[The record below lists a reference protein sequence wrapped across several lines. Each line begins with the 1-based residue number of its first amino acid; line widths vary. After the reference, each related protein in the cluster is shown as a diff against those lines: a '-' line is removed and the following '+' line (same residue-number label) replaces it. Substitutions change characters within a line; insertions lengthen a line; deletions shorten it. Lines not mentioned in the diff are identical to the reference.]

1 MAYPYVFLPS
11 YSITPNQLSLYNSIF
26 LRSAPDADGN
36 RTLRSVQEL
45 KRGTNKK
52 TNLPKIKRASHNFE
66 ISENAFRTLKK
77 RINWLHHLAKPRSIT
92 TYQGKKIYNFRM
104 AFMTLTLPSTQVNPT
119 AEITSQLLNQFL
131 TEVRQ
136 RTGMENYV
144 WRLEFQKNKNV
155 HYHLV
160 SDTYLDYFLILK
172 IWNRI
177 LLNYGYVQP
186 YTDKHK
192 NLTLSQYADLY
203 GKKDKSDFKLM
214 ASRYAK
220 GCKHKWTQ
228 PPTVQVNSVVSRQ
241 SIAYY
246 LSKYFSKKDEE
257 PCTGNP
263 LDDQENSANMRLWFC
278 SRSLSR
284 LNSISGFLDE
294 INYDIFEIVRS
305 LKGVAVKHLQYA
317 TMCFFDLQQAS
328 SHSRV
333 FLEKLL
339 KNYSI
344 KQGYQPAS

>member
-1 MAYPYVFLPS
+1 MAHPYIFLPS
-11 YSITPNQLSLYNSIF
+11 FSITPTRLSLYNSVF
-26 LRSAPDADGN
+26 LRSQPDENGEI
-36 RTLRSVQEL
+36 TIKSVQEARNNRIRL
-45 KRGTNKK
+45 A
-52 TNLPKIKRASHNFE
+52 PAEKIKRSSHNFE

-77 RINWLHHLAKPRSIT
+77 RINWLHHLAKPRKIT
-92 TYQGKKIYNFRM
+92 TYAGKQIFNFRM
-104 AFMTLTLPSTQVNPT
+104 AFMTLTLPSAQRHDTQF
-119 AEITSQLLNQFL
+119 ITQNLLNQFL
-131 TEVRQ
+131 TEIRQ
-136 RTGMENYV
+136 RTKMENYV

-177 LLNYGYVQP
+177 LSNYGYVQP

-220 GCKHKWTQ
+220 GCQHKWTQ
-228 PPTVQVNSVVSRQ
+228 PPTVQVNSVVSKQ

-246 LSKYFSKKDEE
+246 LSKYFSKKHEE

-263 LDDQENSANMRLWFC
+263 LDDAENSANLRLWFC

-294 INYDIFEIVRS
+294 INYDIYDIVKS
-305 LKGVAVKHLQYA
+305 LKNVVVKHLEYA
-317 TMCFFDLQQAS
+317 TMCFFDLQKTTNS
-328 SHSRV
+328 SRA
-333 FLEKLL
+333 FIERLL
-339 KNYSI
+339 KDYSI
-344 KQGYQPAS
+344 KQGYTPAL